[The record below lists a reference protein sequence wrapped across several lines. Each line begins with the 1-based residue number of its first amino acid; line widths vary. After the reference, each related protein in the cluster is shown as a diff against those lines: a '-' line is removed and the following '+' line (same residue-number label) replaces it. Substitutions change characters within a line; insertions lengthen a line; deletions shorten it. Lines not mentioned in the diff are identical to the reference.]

1 MTTPTM
7 NKMLKAYL
15 ESAAVERLKCGRTN
29 EGTVKNTLVGYRR
42 FMRWMNDRRER
53 CGHVPVH
60 GLNGFTDRQRLC

>member
-15 ESAAVERLKCGRTN
+15 ESATVERLKCGRPN

-42 FMRWMNDRRER
+42 FMRWMKDRKS
-53 CGHVPVH
+53 VV
-60 GLNGFTDRQRLC
+60 